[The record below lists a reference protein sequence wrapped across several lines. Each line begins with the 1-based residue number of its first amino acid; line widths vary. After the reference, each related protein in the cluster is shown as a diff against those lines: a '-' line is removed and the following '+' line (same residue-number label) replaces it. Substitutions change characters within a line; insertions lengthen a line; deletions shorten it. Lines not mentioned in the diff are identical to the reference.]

1 MADGSEPVERRDAQ
15 RGGEIAVRAATR
27 GTFSERQPHLP
38 GKEFRSGK
46 KRRAEFS
53 FERRAIEAAVHFQP
67 SAGMNRTKR
76 VQQAFKPAHI
86 RDAQSAKIED
96 GAGELGDDIYASAA
110 FDDVGIDGNSAA
122 RVVPFLNARK
132 LQCQFVDGVHALL
145 GSQARVR
152 SPAMDEKLRFANG
165 FAGRLKQTMT
175 AERRLEHKDGIAAAC
190 L

>member
-1 MADGSEPVERRDAQ
+1 MANGSKPVERRDAQ
-15 RGGEIAVRAATR
+15 RGREIAIRAATCR
-27 GTFSERQPHLP
+27 AFSERQPHLT
-38 GKEFRSGK
+38 GQELCSGK

-76 VQQAFKPAHI
+76 VQPVFKPAHI
-86 RDAQSAKIED
+86 RHAQSAKVED

-110 FDDVGIDGNSAA
+110 FDDVRIDGNSAA

-132 LQCQFVDGVHALL
+132 LQCQFVDRVHALL

-152 SPAMDEKLRFANG
+152 SPAMHEKLRFANG
-165 FAGRLKQTMT
+165 FAGRFKQSTR
-175 AERRLEHKDGIAAAC
+175 AERRLEHKDGIASASF
-190 L
+190 